1 MEDTMRKRFI
11 DCVKQRVKQAVRH
24 FSIPISSREVV
35 VHLIAALLAASFV
48 EVIKVVAAVVIV

>member
-1 MEDTMRKRFI
+1 MRKRFI